1 MRFLH
6 LKSPSLTVCLFF
18 GGGALRIK
26 SSKAK
31 GKRAVFE
38 TRDLLLDNAPHLEA
52 SDIVKPIGSRSGA
65 DLVLSQRAKEVY
77 PFSIEVKNQEKIN
90 IWESIAQS
98 ERHGAKEGLTPLLVF
113 KRNRSELYV
122 TLKLED
128 LLRLLQREPAISPFS
143 EQADILSV

>member
-1 MRFLH
+1 M
-6 LKSPSLTVCLFF
+6 
-18 GGGALRIK
+18 RIK

-38 TRDLLLDNAPHLEA
+38 TRDLLLDKAPHLAPE
-52 SDIVKPIGSRSGA
+52 DIVKPVGSRSGA
-65 DLVLSQRAKEVY
+65 DLILSPRAKETY

-98 ERHGAKEGLTPLLVF
+98 ERHGEKEGLTPLLVF

-128 LLRLLQREPAISPFS
+128 LLRLMQREPSISPFS
-143 EQADILSV
+143 EQAELLTV